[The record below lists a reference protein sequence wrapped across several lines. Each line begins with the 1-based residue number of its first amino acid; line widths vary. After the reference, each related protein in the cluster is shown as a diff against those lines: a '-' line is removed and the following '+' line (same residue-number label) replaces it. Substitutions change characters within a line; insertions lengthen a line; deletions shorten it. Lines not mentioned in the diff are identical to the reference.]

1 VTNSQTIHI
10 VGLLPL
16 ADVKP
21 RKKLDESP
29 AERQED
35 LRQVQGDSP
44 ARSRDGDLR
53 EPAAQAAAGLSRA
66 NCKTNQ
72 AASVGIARAA
82 SKLKTCDR
90 KSRTM
95 SLDPPS
101 VGGRGPG
108 DQVALLDRRQPGTH
122 HARHLRDA
130 MRLCLSKGVAMTRQA
145 STRRKVIR
153 PNGTPYWG

>member
-1 VTNSQTIHI
+1 VTKSQTIHI

-16 ADVKP
+16 ADVKS

-53 EPAAQAAAGLSRA
+53 EPAAQAAAGLSRG
-66 NCKTNQ
+66 NCKISQ

-82 SKLKTCDR
+82 SKLKRCDR
-90 KSRTM
+90 KSSEM

-108 DQVALLDRRQPGTH
+108 DQVAVLDQRQPGTH
-122 HARHLRDA
+122 HARHLRDV
-130 MRLCLSKGVAMTRQA
+130 MRLSLSKGARQQA
-145 STRRKVIR
+145 DADQTKGSTA
-153 PNGTPYWG
+153 